1 MAFTDAELA
10 AKLADLESDLV
21 ERKETFGGDAPNAVR
36 QAICAFAN
44 DLADHRQPGVVFV
57 GVADDGKAS
66 GLEVNDAL
74 LLNLAHCKT
83 DGNIV
88 PPPTMSV
95 TRHRLAGGDVAVV
108 TVTPS
113 DSPPVRYRGRIW
125 VRVRPRRALASA
137 QDERILTE
145 KRRHGDAPFDA
156 RPVRGATLDDL
167 DLARFRYLYL
177 PRAFDEE
184 ILARNDRTEEER
196 LAATKM
202 IVGVD
207 QPVPTVLGV
216 LMLAEKP
223 MDFIPG
229 AYVQFIRFAGTD
241 RADPIIDNAR
251 FDGPMQDNMRDLD
264 STLRGQVRTSVEIGS
279 ETTEVRRSTYALD
292 ALREFMRNAVMHRA
306 YEATNSPVHLSWFD
320 DRVEI
325 VSPGGPFGD
334 VEVGSFGEPGVIG
347 YRNPNLAE
355 AMRVC
360 GLIQRFGVGIPMAR
374 RALRDNNQP
383 PPEFE
388 VDSRRVRCTVRVRPD
403 WPGNL

>member
-1 MAFTDAELA
+1 MAYADTELA
-10 AKLADLESDLV
+10 RMMADLESDLV
-21 ERKETFGGDAPNAVR
+21 KRKQTFDGDAPNTVR

-44 DLADHRQPGVVFV
+44 DLADHRRPGVVFV
-57 GVADDGKAS
+57 GVDDSGKPC

-95 TRHRLAGGDVAVV
+95 TRHRLGGGDVAVV

-125 VRVRPRRALASA
+125 VRVGPRRALASA
-137 QDERILTE
+137 QGERILTE
-145 KRRHGDAPFDA
+145 KRRHGDAPFDV

-184 ILARNDRTEEER
+184 ILARNDRTVEER

-202 IVGVD
+202 TAGVD

-229 AYVQFIRFAGTD
+229 AYGQYIRFAGTD

-251 FDGPMQDNMRDLD
+251 FDGPMQDNIRDLD
-264 STLRGQVRTSVEIGS
+264 STMRGRIRTSVEIGS
-279 ETTEVRRSTYALD
+279 ETAEVRRSTYPLD
-292 ALREFMRNAVMHRA
+292 ALSEFMRNAVMHRA
-306 YEATNSPVHLSWFD
+306 YEATNTMYRASTARLA
-320 DRVEI
+320 
-325 VSPGGPFGD
+325 
-334 VEVGSFGEPGVIG
+334 GEP
-347 YRNPNLAE
+347 LT
-355 AMRVC
+355 
-360 GLIQRFGVGIPMAR
+360 QR
-374 RALRDNNQP
+374 
-383 PPEFE
+383 
-388 VDSRRVRCTVRVRPD
+388 
-403 WPGNL
+403 

>member
-1 MAFTDAELA
+1 
-10 AKLADLESDLV
+10 
-21 ERKETFGGDAPNAVR
+21 
-36 QAICAFAN
+36 
-44 DLADHRQPGVVFV
+44 
-57 GVADDGKAS
+57 
-66 GLEVNDAL
+66 
-74 LLNLAHCKT
+74 
-83 DGNIV
+83 
-88 PPPTMSV
+88 MSV
-95 TRHRLAGGDVAVV
+95 TRHRLGGGDVAVV

-113 DSPPVRYRGRIW
+113 DSPPVRYRGRIC
-125 VRVRPRRALASA
+125 VRAGPRRALASA

-156 RPVRGATLDDL
+156 RPVPGATLDDL

-184 ILARNDRTEEER
+184 ILARNDRTVEER

-202 IVGVD
+202 TAGVD

-229 AYVQFIRFAGTD
+229 AYVEFIRFAGTD

-251 FDGPMQDNMRDLD
+251 FDGPMQDNIRDLE
-264 STLRGQVRTSVEIGS
+264 STMRGQIRTSVEIGS
-279 ETTEVRRSTYALD
+279 ETAEVRRSTYPLD
-292 ALREFMRNAVMHRA
+292 ALSEFMRNAVMHRA
-306 YEATNSPVHLSWFD
+306 YEATNTPVHLSWFD

-334 VEVGSFGEPGVIG
+334 VDAGSFGEPGVLG

-360 GLIQRFGVGIPMAR
+360 GLVQRFGVGIPMAR

-383 PPEFE
+383 PPEFD
-388 VDSRRVRCTVRVRPD
+388 VDARRVRCTVRVRPD

>member
-1 MAFTDAELA
+1 MGYADGELA
-10 AKLADLESDLV
+10 EKVADLESNLV
-21 ERKETFGGDAPNAVR
+21 ERKQTFDGDAPNTVR
-36 QAICAFAN
+36 EAICAFAN
-44 DLADHRQPGVVFV
+44 DLADHRKPGVVFV
-57 GVADDGKAS
+57 GADDDGKAS

-74 LLNLAHCKT
+74 LLNLARCKT

-125 VRVRPRRALASA
+125 VRVGPRRALASA

-167 DLARFRYLYL
+167 DLARFQYLYL

-184 ILARNDRTEEER
+184 
-196 LAATKM
+196 
-202 IVGVD
+202 
-207 QPVPTVLGV
+207 VL
-216 LMLAEKP
+216 
-223 MDFIPG
+223 
-229 AYVQFIRFAGTD
+229 
-241 RADPIIDNAR
+241 
-251 FDGPMQDNMRDLD
+251 
-264 STLRGQVRTSVEIGS
+264 
-279 ETTEVRRSTYALD
+279 VRRSTYAPD

-334 VEVGSFGEPGVIG
+334 VKAGSFGEPGVIG

-355 AMRVC
+355 AMRVT
-360 GLIQRFGVGIPMAR
+360 GLVQRFGVGIPMAR
-374 RALRDNNQP
+374 RALRYNNQP
-383 PPEFE
+383 PPGFE
-388 VDSRRVRCTVRVRPD
+388 VDTGRVRCTVRVRPD
-403 WPGNL
+403 WPGNV

>member
-1 MAFTDAELA
+1 MAYPDTELA
-10 AKLADLESDLV
+10 EMVADLGSELV
-21 ERKETFGGDAPNAVR
+21 ERKQTFDGDAPNTVR

-44 DLADHRQPGVVFV
+44 DLADHRRPGVVFV
-57 GVADDGKAS
+57 GVDDDGKTC

-95 TRHRLAGGDVAVV
+95 TRHRLGGGDVAVV
-108 TVTPS
+108 AVTPS

-125 VRVRPRRALASA
+125 VRVGPRRALASA

-184 ILARNDRTEEER
+184 ILARNDRTVEER

-202 IVGVD
+202 IAGVEE
-207 QPVPTVLGV
+207 PAPTVLGV

-251 FDGPMQDNMRDLD
+251 FDGPMQDNIRDLD
-264 STLRGQVRTSVEIGS
+264 STLRGQIRTSVEIGS
-279 ETTEVRRSTYALD
+279 ETAEVRRATYPLEALS
-292 ALREFMRNAVMHRA
+292 EFMRNAVMHRA
-306 YEATNSPVHLSWFD
+306 YEATNTPVHLSWFD

-334 VEVGSFGEPGVIG
+334 VAAESFGEPGVLG

-360 GLIQRFGVGIPMAR
+360 GLVQRFGVGIPMAR
-374 RALRDNNQP
+374 RALRENNQP

-388 VDSRRVRCTVRVRPD
+388 VDARRVRCTVGVRPD